1 MENCFFVEA
10 KSFIFSVVEGSFE
23 LRVVEK
29 RKGFSGWIWLGTEC
43 VAWLL
48 SMVEEVL
55 QNPGFEDFVKSF
67 SEGSKVT
74 IVRRGGN
81 SSGRFLE
88 VAVFAVGGRRRMIVF
103 PEGHDGLV
111 WGRVSGELSKVLA
124 FFGTSV
130 VSSSS
135 SGVPVGKSLG
145 KVAGVL
151 SFAEVVGSLVVGEPL
166 A

>member
-55 QNPGFEDFVKSF
+55 QHLGFEDFVKSF

-111 WGRVSGELSKVLA
+111 WGRVSGELSN
-124 FFGTSV
+124 
-130 VSSSS
+130 
-135 SGVPVGKSLG
+135 
-145 KVAGVL
+145 
-151 SFAEVVGSLVVGEPL
+151 
-166 A
+166 